1 MATKSITKNVD
12 IRDEI
17 LCRAQRDPVVLRRR
31 DALHREKDAQES
43 ERKSDE
49 PFVDALE
56 NAEKKHA
63 KEVSLSRS
71 FKEVKGSKIKELFGD
86 NK

>member
-1 MATKSITKNVD
+1 MEGDFVATKSITKNVD
-12 IRDEI
+12 IRDKK
-17 LCRAQRDPVVLRRR
+17 LCRT
-31 DALHREKDAQES
+31 
-43 ERKSDE
+43 
-49 PFVDALE
+49 FVDALE